1 MIKSSEIAHWIDL
14 SVMLIDP
21 VFKMGEN
28 YHPQVFSGES
38 TYIAKE
44 EELGRNITEDLEISF
59 DGG

>member
-1 MIKSSEIAHWIDL
+1 
-14 SVMLIDP
+14 MLIDP

-38 TYIAKE
+38 IYIAKE
-44 EELGRNITEDLEISF
+44 DELGRNITEDLEISF